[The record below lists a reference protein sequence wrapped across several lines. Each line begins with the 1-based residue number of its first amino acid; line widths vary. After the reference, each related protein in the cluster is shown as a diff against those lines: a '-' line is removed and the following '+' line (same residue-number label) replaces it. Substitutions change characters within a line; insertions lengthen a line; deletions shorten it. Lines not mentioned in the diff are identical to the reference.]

1 MRDEVHKRRA
11 RQRDMPFLSTPT
23 QTSYARGGDEMNDAS
38 SAVTL
43 AADEANTTPFALD
56 TNFLLGIDTCGFTT
70 SSTITC
76 DLGYE
81 CTNVDSH
88 RGCCVAGGLDC
99 ASTIHTEC
107 LDYTL
112 MPNAAMCGPHTLC
125 CPATKAHCFTY
136 AFTTEDNR
144 GATFTH
150 VQCAES
156 AGFGELY
163 PYPPES
169 ITATGNTDA
178 EASSSTLL
186 SIQPVNTNKSTSS
199 HSVSTAAVA
208 GGAIGAILIA
218 ALVIA
223 GIVLLIKRRRQC
235 QKHQFDTEGPD
246 KATGA
251 ANEDTNL
258 RDGFGVGRQ
267 RQRPLSIIPEQAS
280 PQTLSPGAEQHATGS
295 PRRPTSFGPNWPL
308 NTRSPNAINPL
319 TSHPTD
325 VEKRLSGHD
334 VHSKAAS
341 HEESVPKI
349 PVIKIPTPL
358 PKREVSVSAGG
369 SALQS
374 PRLSY
379 IPVSPI
385 DRAFG
390 LDVEKR
396 LSSVGRQGAHDIT
409 NNLASPRPFVTVNT
423 SVPGALIA
431 NGEAK
436 ERKAS
441 IEARNFS
448 SSRRSSRL
456 ENEAE
461 PVSPVSP
468 LDDDDE
474 TSVQRISLVSAASGP
489 NNHINDKLNEFVSP
503 ISPNDGGAADGEV
516 SPLSVSPQESRRGSL
531 D

>member
-23 QTSYARGGDEMNDAS
+23 QTSNAGRFDEINDAS

-43 AADEANTTPFALD
+43 AAEEANTTPFALD
-56 TNFLLGIDTCGFTT
+56 AYLLMGIDTCGFTT

-88 RGCCVAGGLDC
+88 RGCCVAGASDC
-99 ASTIHTEC
+99 TSTIHTEC

-125 CPATKAHCFTY
+125 CPATKAYCFTY
-136 AFTTEDNR
+136 AFTTDNNR
-144 GATFTH
+144 GTL
-150 VQCAES
+150 VQCAAS

-178 EASSSTLL
+178 DASSTTVV
-186 SIQPVNTNKSTSS
+186 SIQPVNTNESTSS
-199 HSVSTAAVA
+199 HSISTAAVA
-208 GGAIGAILIA
+208 GGAIGAVLIVLLA
-218 ALVIA
+218 IA
-223 GIVLLIKRRRQC
+223 GIVLFIKRRRQR
-235 QKHQFDTEGPD
+235 QRHQLDIEGPD
-246 KATGA
+246 KAADG

-258 RDGFGVGRQ
+258 GDRSGIGRQ

-280 PQTLSPGAEQHATGS
+280 PSPLSPEAEQHSTGS
-295 PRRPTSFGPNWPL
+295 PRRPKSFGSNWPL
-308 NTRSPNAINPL
+308 STRSPNAINPL
-319 TSHPTD
+319 SSHPID
-325 VEKRLSGHD
+325 MEKRLSGHD
-334 VHSKAAS
+334 VYSKSTS
-341 HEESVPKI
+341 HQEPVPDV
-349 PVIKIPTPL
+349 PVIKIPTPP

-385 DRAFG
+385 DGVFG
-390 LDVEKR
+390 PDVEKR
-396 LSSVGRQGAHDIT
+396 QSIAIPGTHDMR
-409 NNLASPRPFVTVNT
+409 NNIASFRPSMILNT
-423 SVPGALIA
+423 STPGALA
-431 NGEAK
+431 MSGEMKESRTSNG
-436 ERKAS
+436 
-441 IEARNFS
+441 AREIS

-456 ENEAE
+456 DYDAE

-468 LDDDDE
+468 LDDDDDI
-474 TSVQRISLVSAASGP
+474 SVQRISFISAASDP
-489 NNHINDKLNEFVSP
+489 HSHIRERLNEIVSP
-503 ISPNDGGAADGEV
+503 VSPDDGGAADGEV
-516 SPLSVSPQESRRGSL
+516 SPLSVSPLNSRRGSL